1 MDLLGKMDSHGSL
14 WQGYSEEKKKLEEDT
29 EKWKEGMK
37 MNEIR
42 RKE

>member
-1 MDLLGKMDSHGSL
+1 MKRDSHGSL

-42 RKE
+42 RRNESSG